1 VSTPALVQTTTQTYT
16 GVLVLHWCWSCSI
29 PYGLDQDFN
38 RRNREEG
45 RTWYCPRGHATVFG
59 NSKLELAREETER
72 ERRRRKQA
80 DARATAWQDQ
90 AQAAERS
97 ARATRGHLTRLRRR
111 IANGVCPWCKRS
123 FKNVADHV
131 KGQHPEHLEELK
143 AVQA

>member
-1 VSTPALVQTTTQTYT
+1 MSTQFYT
-16 GVLVLHWCWSCSI
+16 GVLIVQTCPTCGI
-29 PYGLDQDFN
+29 VYGLDRDFEQ
-38 RRNREEG
+38 RNDREG
-45 RTWYCPRGHATVFG
+45 RSWYCPSGHSVVFKK
-59 NSKLELAREETER
+59 SSLDAAREEAEA
-72 ERRRRKQA
+72 ERRRRKWA
-80 DARATAWQDQ
+80 EARATAAQDQ